1 MAFNLNALQQWT
13 EENTDLLSAQILGTE
28 VLSEIAVRT
37 GVSAGTVALNI
48 FSADTA
54 DSDRNCSWD
63 PSGNMTFDQVDVV
76 VSDRQIKQESCPVT
90 LRDYWLAARMA
101 PGEQGNEEVPFEQ
114 TISDYFLKG
123 VSKNIEDF
131 IGQAIK
137 TQIQPDPIPGQ
148 GGPGVPANAA
158 PLTVA
163 NAVDQ
168 LNDLYDALSAE
179 TQMRD
184 DVRLIMSPAA
194 YRTAV
199 RAFVASDLI
208 HYNFNDGTADI
219 YLPGTNAK
227 LVKSSGL
234 VGSDYIAAIAGEYVV
249 FATGL
254 MDDMDK
260 FNMFYDAGSDILK
273 TTVFYRRGL
282 GVYNVS
288 ALATN
293 GLA

>member
-1 MAFNLNALQQWT
+1 MAFNLTALQQWT
-13 EENTDLLSAQILGTE
+13 EENTDLLAGQILGTDI
-28 VLSEIAVRT
+28 LSEIAIRT

-54 DSDRNCSWD
+54 DADRACGWN
-63 PSGNMTFDQVDVV
+63 PSGDMTFDQVDVV
-76 VSDRQIKQESCPVT
+76 VGDRQIKQESCPTT

-101 PGEQGNEEVPFEQ
+101 PGEAGNEEVPFENV
-114 TISDYFLKG
+114 IGDYFLKG

-131 IGQAIK
+131 IGTSIK
-137 TQIQPDPIPGQ
+137 TQVTGAN
-148 GGPGVPANAA
+148 GAGVPAGAA
-158 PLTVA
+158 ALTVA
-163 NAVDQ
+163 NAVEQ
-168 LNDLYDALSAE
+168 LNDLYDALDAE

-184 DVRLIMSPAA
+184 DVKIIMSPAA

-199 RAFVASDLI
+199 RAFVAADLI

-227 LVKSSGL
+227 LVKNSGL
-234 VGSDYIAAIAGEYVV
+234 VGSDYIAAIAGEFVV

-254 MDDMDK
+254 MDDASK
-260 FNMFYDAGSDILK
+260 FNMVYVPSEDIVK

-282 GVYNVS
+282 GVYNV
-288 ALATN
+288 AGLATN
-293 GLA
+293 DLA

>member
-1 MAFNLNALQQWT
+1 MAFNLTGLQQWT

-37 GVSAGTVALNI
+37 GISAGTVALNI
-48 FSADTA
+48 FSSDTA
-54 DSDRNCSWD
+54 DAARNCSWD
-63 PSGNMTFDQVDVV
+63 PSGSMTFDQIDVV
-76 VSDRQIKQESCPVT
+76 VGDRQIKQESCPVT

-114 TISDYFLKG
+114 VIADYFLKG

-131 IGQAIK
+131 IGGAIK
-137 TQIQPDPIPGQ
+137 TQVTGAN
-148 GGPGVPANAA
+148 GAGVPAAPAA
-158 PLTVA
+158 LTVA
-163 NAVDQ
+163 NAITQ
-168 LNDLYDALSAE
+168 LNDLYDALDAE

-184 DVRLIMSPAA
+184 DVKIIMSPAA

-199 RAFVASDLI
+199 RSFVAADLV
-208 HYNFNDGTADI
+208 HYNFNDGTQDI
-219 YLPGTNAK
+219 YLPGTSAK
-227 LVKSSGL
+227 LIKSSGL
-234 VGSDYIAAIAGEYVV
+234 VGSDYIAAIAGEFVV

-260 FNMFYDAGSDILK
+260 FNMFYDQGQDVLK

-282 GVYNVS
+282 GVYNV
-288 ALATN
+288 AGLATN
-293 GLA
+293 DLA

>member
-48 FSADTA
+48 FSANTA
-54 DSDRNCSWD
+54 DADRACGWN
-63 PSGNMTFDQVDVV
+63 PSGDMTFDQVDVV
-76 VSDRQIKQESCPVT
+76 VGDRQIKQESCPVT

-101 PGEQGNEEVPFEQ
+101 PGEAGNEEVPFEQ

-131 IGQAIK
+131 IGQAIQSQV
-137 TQIQPDPIPGQ
+137 TVGNGAGTPVLPGQ
-148 GGPGVPANAA
+148 

-163 NAVDQ
+163 NAIDE
-168 LNDLYDALSAE
+168 LNNLYDSLDAE
-179 TQMRD
+179 SQMRD
-184 DVRLIMSPAA
+184 DIKIVMSPAQ

-199 RAFVASDLI
+199 RAFVAADLI
-208 HYNFNDGTADI
+208 HYNFNDGTSDI
-219 YLPGTNAK
+219 FLPGTSAK
-227 LVKSSGL
+227 LIKSSGL
-234 VGSDYIAAIAGEYVV
+234 VGQNYIAAIVGEFVV

-260 FNMFYDAGSDILK
+260 FTMFYDAGSDILK

-288 ALATN
+288 GMATN
-293 GLA
+293 GL

>member
-1 MAFNLNALQQWT
+1 MAFNLTGLQQWT

-48 FSADTA
+48 FSAATTDA
-54 DSDRNCSWD
+54 ERACGWN
-63 PSGNMTFDQVDVV
+63 PSGDMTFDQIDVV
-76 VSDRQIKQESCPVT
+76 VGDRQIKQESCPNT
-90 LRDYWLAARMA
+90 LRDYWVAARMA

-114 TISDYFLKG
+114 VIADYFLKG

-131 IGQAIK
+131 IGTSIK
-137 TQIQPDPIPGQ
+137 TQVTGAN
-148 GGPGVPANAA
+148 GAGVPAGAA
-158 PLTVA
+158 ALTVA
-163 NAVDQ
+163 NAVEQ
-168 LNDLYDALSAE
+168 LNDLYDALDAE

-184 DVRLIMSPAA
+184 DVKFIMSPAA

-199 RAFVASDLI
+199 RAFVAADLV
-208 HYNFNDGTADI
+208 HYNFNDGTQDI

-234 VGSDYIAAIAGEYVV
+234 VGSDYIAAIAGEFVV

-282 GVYNVS
+282 GVYNV
-288 ALATN
+288 AGLATN
-293 GLA
+293 DLA

>member
-1 MAFNLNALQQWT
+1 MAFNLTGLQQWT
-13 EENTDLLSAQILGTE
+13 EENTDLLSSQILGTE

-48 FSADTA
+48 FSAATTDA
-54 DSDRNCSWD
+54 ERACGWN
-63 PSGNMTFDQVDVV
+63 PSGDMTFDQIDVV
-76 VSDRQIKQESCPVT
+76 VGDRQIKQESCPVT

-114 TISDYFLKG
+114 VIADYFLKG

-131 IGQAIK
+131 IGASIK
-137 TQIQPDPIPGQ
+137 TQVTGAN
-148 GGPGVPANAA
+148 GAGVPAGAA
-158 PLTVA
+158 ALTVA

-168 LNDLYDALSAE
+168 LNDLYDALDAE

-184 DVRLIMSPAA
+184 DVKFIMSPAA

-199 RAFVASDLI
+199 RAFVAADLV
-208 HYNFNDGTADI
+208 HYNFNDGSQDI

-234 VGSDYIAAIAGEYVV
+234 VGSDYIAVIAGEFVV

-260 FNMFYDAGSDILK
+260 FNMIYDAGSDILK

-282 GVYNVS
+282 GVYNVA

-293 GLA
+293 DLA

>member
-1 MAFNLNALQQWT
+1 MAFNLTGLQQWT

-48 FSADTA
+48 FSAATE
-54 DSDRNCSWD
+54 DSARACGWN
-63 PSGNMTFDQVDVV
+63 PSGDMTFDQIDVV
-76 VSDRQIKQESCPVT
+76 VGDRQIKQESCPVT

-114 TISDYFLKG
+114 VIADYFLKG

-131 IGQAIK
+131 IGASIK
-137 TQIQPDPIPGQ
+137 TQVTGAN
-148 GGPGVPANAA
+148 GAGVPAGAA
-158 PLTVA
+158 ALTVA
-163 NAVDQ
+163 NAVEQ
-168 LNDLYDALSAE
+168 LNDLYDALDAE

-184 DVRLIMSPAA
+184 DVKFIMSPAA
-194 YRTAV
+194 FRTAV
-199 RAFVASDLI
+199 RAFVAADLI

-234 VGSDYIAAIAGEYVV
+234 VGSDYIAVIAGEFVV

-254 MDDMDK
+254 MDDSDK
-260 FNMFYDAGSDILK
+260 FNMVYDAGSDILK

-282 GVYNVS
+282 GVYNVAS
-288 ALATN
+288 LATN
-293 GLA
+293 DLA

>member
-1 MAFNLNALQQWT
+1 MAFNLTALQQWT
-13 EENTDLLSAQILGTE
+13 EENTDLLAGQILGTDI
-28 VLSEIAVRT
+28 LSEIAIRT

-54 DSDRNCSWD
+54 DADRACGWN
-63 PSGNMTFDQVDVV
+63 PSGDMTFDQVDVV
-76 VSDRQIKQESCPVT
+76 VGDRQIKQESCPTT

-101 PGEQGNEEVPFEQ
+101 PGEAGNEETPFENV
-114 TISDYFLKG
+114 IGDYFLKG

-131 IGQAIK
+131 IGTSIK
-137 TQIQPDPIPGQ
+137 TQVTGAN
-148 GGPGVPANAA
+148 GAGVPAGAA
-158 PLTVA
+158 ALTVA
-163 NAVDQ
+163 NAVEQ
-168 LNDLYDALSAE
+168 LNDLYDALDAE

-184 DVRLIMSPAA
+184 DVKIIMSPAA

-199 RAFVASDLI
+199 RAFVAADLI

-227 LVKSSGL
+227 LVKTSGL
-234 VGSDYIAAIAGEYVV
+234 VGSDYIAAIAGEFVV

-254 MDDMDK
+254 MDDASK
-260 FNMFYDAGSDILK
+260 FNMVYVPSEDIVK

-282 GVYNVS
+282 GVYNV
-288 ALATN
+288 AGLATN
-293 GLA
+293 DLA

>member
-13 EENTDLLSAQILGTE
+13 DENTDLLSAQILGTE

-37 GVSAGTVALNI
+37 GISAGTVALNI

-54 DSDRNCSWD
+54 DADRACGWN
-63 PSGNMTFDQVDVV
+63 PSGNMTFDQLDVS
-76 VSDRQIKQESCPVT
+76 VSDRQIKQESCPT
-90 LRDYWLAARMA
+90 ILRDFWLAARMA
-101 PGEQGNEEVPFEQ
+101 PGEAGNEEVPFEQ

-131 IGQAIK
+131 IGQAIQAQV
-137 TQIQPDPIPGQ
+137 TVGNGAGSPVIPGQ
-148 GGPGVPANAA
+148 

-163 NAVDQ
+163 NAIDE
-168 LNDLYDALSAE
+168 LNNLYDALSDE
-179 TQMRD
+179 NQMRD
-184 DVRLIMSPAA
+184 DLKVILSPAQ

-199 RAFVASDLI
+199 RAFVAADLI

-219 YLPGTNAK
+219 YIPGTTAK

-234 VGSDYIAAIAGEYVV
+234 VGSSYIAIVAGEFVV

-254 MDDMDK
+254 MDDTSK
-260 FNMFYDAGSDILK
+260 FTMAYVPSEDIVK

-282 GVYNVS
+282 GVYNV
-288 ALATN
+288 AGMATN
-293 GLA
+293 GL

>member
-137 TQIQPDPIPGQ
+137 AQIQPDPIPGQ
-148 GGPGVPANAA
+148 GPGVPVTPA

-184 DVRLIMSPAA
+184 DVKIIMSPAA

-199 RAFVASDLI
+199 RSFVAADLI

-219 YLPGTNAK
+219 YLPGTNCK
-227 LVKSSGL
+227 LIKSSGL
-234 VGSDYIAAIAGEYVV
+234 VGSDYLAAIAGEYVV

>member
-48 FSADTA
+48 FSANTA
-54 DSDRNCSWD
+54 DADRACGWN
-63 PSGNMTFDQVDVV
+63 PSGDMTFDQVDVV
-76 VSDRQIKQESCPVT
+76 VGDRQIKQESCPVT

-101 PGEQGNEEVPFEQ
+101 PGEAGNEEVPFEQ

-131 IGQAIK
+131 IGQAIQSQV
-137 TQIQPDPIPGQ
+137 TVGNGAGTPVLPGQ
-148 GGPGVPANAA
+148 

-163 NAVDQ
+163 NAIDE
-168 LNDLYDALSAE
+168 LNNLYDSLDAE
-179 TQMRD
+179 SQMRD
-184 DVRLIMSPAA
+184 DIKIVMSPAQ

-199 RAFVASDLI
+199 RAFVAADVI
-208 HYNFNDGTADI
+208 HYNFNDGTSDI
-219 YLPGTNAK
+219 FLPGTSAK
-227 LVKSSGL
+227 LIKSSGL
-234 VGSDYIAAIAGEYVV
+234 VGQNYIAAIVGEFVV

-260 FNMFYDAGSDILK
+260 FTMFYDAGSDILK

-288 ALATN
+288 GMATN
-293 GLA
+293 GL

>member
-1 MAFNLNALQQWT
+1 MAFNLTGLQQWT

-48 FSADTA
+48 FSAATTDA
-54 DSDRNCSWD
+54 ERACGWN
-63 PSGNMTFDQVDVV
+63 PSGDMTFDQIDVV
-76 VSDRQIKQESCPVT
+76 VGDRQIKQESCPVT

-114 TISDYFLKG
+114 VIADYFLKG

-131 IGQAIK
+131 IGASIK
-137 TQIQPDPIPGQ
+137 TQVTGAN
-148 GGPGVPANAA
+148 GAGVPAGAA
-158 PLTVA
+158 ALTVA
-163 NAVDQ
+163 NAVSQ
-168 LNDLYDALSAE
+168 LNDLYDALDAE

-184 DVRLIMSPAA
+184 DVKFIMSPAA

-199 RAFVASDLI
+199 RAFVAADLV
-208 HYNFNDGTADI
+208 HYNFNDGTQDI

-227 LVKSSGL
+227 LCKSSGL
-234 VGSDYIAAIAGEYVV
+234 VGSDYIAVIAGEFVV

-260 FNMFYDAGSDILK
+260 FNMIYDAGSDILK

-282 GVYNVS
+282 GVYNVA

-293 GLA
+293 DLA

>member
-1 MAFNLNALQQWT
+1 MAFNLTGLQQWT

-48 FSADTA
+48 FSAATTDA
-54 DSDRNCSWD
+54 ERACGWN
-63 PSGNMTFDQVDVV
+63 PSGDMTFDQIDVV
-76 VSDRQIKQESCPVT
+76 VGDRQIKQESCPVT

-114 TISDYFLKG
+114 VIADYFLKG

-131 IGQAIK
+131 IGASIK
-137 TQIQPDPIPGQ
+137 TQVTGAN
-148 GGPGVPANAA
+148 GAGVPAGAA
-158 PLTVA
+158 ALTVA
-163 NAVDQ
+163 NAVEQ
-168 LNDLYDALSAE
+168 LNDLYDALDAE

-184 DVRLIMSPAA
+184 DVKFIMSPAA

-199 RAFVASDLI
+199 RAFVAADLV
-208 HYNFNDGTADI
+208 HYNFNDGTQDI

-234 VGSDYIAAIAGEYVV
+234 VGSDYIAAIAGEFVV

-260 FNMFYDAGSDILK
+260 FNMIYDAGSDILK

-282 GVYNVS
+282 GVYNVA

-293 GLA
+293 DLA

>member
-37 GVSAGTVALNI
+37 AVSAGTVALNI
-48 FSADTA
+48 FSADTTDA
-54 DSDRNCSWD
+54 ERACSWN
-63 PSGNMTFDQVDVV
+63 PSGDMTFDQVDVV

-114 TISDYFLKG
+114 VISDYFLKG

-131 IGQAIK
+131 IGQAIQ
-137 TQIQPDPIPGQ
+137 TQVTGANGAGTY
-148 GGPGVPANAA
+148 GGAA
-158 PLTVA
+158 ALTVA

-168 LNDLYDALSAE
+168 LNDLYDALDAE

-184 DVRLIMSPAA
+184 DVKIIMSPAA

-199 RAFVASDLI
+199 RAFVAADLV
-208 HYNFNDGTADI
+208 HYNFNDGSQDI
-219 YLPGTNAK
+219 YLPGTSAK
-227 LVKSSGL
+227 LIKSSGL
-234 VGSDYIAAIAGEYVV
+234 VGSNYIAAIAGEFVV

-282 GVYNVS
+282 GVYNV
-288 ALATN
+288 AAMATN
-293 GLA
+293 DLA

>member
-1 MAFNLNALQQWT
+1 MAFNLTGLQQWT

-54 DSDRNCSWD
+54 DAARACGWN
-63 PSGNMTFDQVDVV
+63 PSGDMTFDQIDVV
-76 VSDRQIKQESCPVT
+76 VGDRQIKQESCPVT

-101 PGEQGNEEVPFEQ
+101 PGEAGNEEVPFE
-114 TISDYFLKG
+114 TVIADYFLKG

-131 IGQAIK
+131 IGTSIK
-137 TQIQPDPIPGQ
+137 TQVTGAN
-148 GGPGVPANAA
+148 GAGVPAGAA
-158 PLTVA
+158 ALTVA

-168 LNDLYDALSAE
+168 LNDLYDALDAE

-184 DVRLIMSPAA
+184 DVKFIMSPAA

-199 RAFVASDLI
+199 RAFVAADLV
-208 HYNFNDGTADI
+208 HYNFNDGSQDI

-234 VGSDYIAAIAGEYVV
+234 VGSDYIAVIAGEFVV

-254 MDDMDK
+254 MDDSSK
-260 FNMFYDAGSDILK
+260 FSMIFDQGSDILK

-282 GVYNVS
+282 GVYNVA

-293 GLA
+293 DLA

>member
-1 MAFNLNALQQWT
+1 MAFNLTALQTWT
-13 EENTDLLSAQILGTE
+13 EENTDLLAGQILGTDI
-28 VLSEIAVRT
+28 LSEIAIRT

-54 DSDRNCSWD
+54 DADRACGWN
-63 PSGNMTFDQVDVV
+63 PSGDMTFDQVDVV
-76 VSDRQIKQESCPVT
+76 VGDRQIKQESCPTT

-101 PGEQGNEEVPFEQ
+101 PGEAGNEEVPFENV
-114 TISDYFLKG
+114 IGDYFLKG

-131 IGQAIK
+131 IGTSIK
-137 TQIQPDPIPGQ
+137 TQVTGAN
-148 GGPGVPANAA
+148 GAGVPAGAA
-158 PLTVA
+158 ALTVA
-163 NAVDQ
+163 NAVEQ
-168 LNDLYDALSAE
+168 LNDLYDALDAE

-184 DVRLIMSPAA
+184 DVKIIMSPAA

-199 RAFVASDLI
+199 RAFVAADLI

-227 LVKSSGL
+227 LVKNSGL
-234 VGSDYIAAIAGEYVV
+234 VGSDYIAAIAGEFVV

-260 FNMFYDAGSDILK
+260 FNMFYDAGSDIVK

-282 GVYNVS
+282 GVYNV
-288 ALATN
+288 AGLATN
-293 GLA
+293 DLA

>member
-1 MAFNLNALQQWT
+1 MAFNLTGLQQWT

-48 FSADTA
+48 FSAATTDA
-54 DSDRNCSWD
+54 ERSCSWN
-63 PSGNMTFDQVDVV
+63 PSGDMTFDQIDVV
-76 VSDRQIKQESCPVT
+76 VGDRQIKQESCPVT

-101 PGEQGNEEVPFEQ
+101 PGEQGNEEVPFESV
-114 TISDYFLKG
+114 IADYFLKG

-131 IGQAIK
+131 IGASIK
-137 TQIQPDPIPGQ
+137 TQVTGAN
-148 GGPGVPANAA
+148 GAGVPAGAA
-158 PLTVA
+158 ALTVA
-163 NAVDQ
+163 NAVEQ
-168 LNDLYDALSAE
+168 LNDLYDALDAE

-184 DVRLIMSPAA
+184 DVKFIMSPAA
-194 YRTAV
+194 FRTAV
-199 RAFVASDLI
+199 RAFVAADLV
-208 HYNFNDGTADI
+208 HYNFNDGTQDI

-234 VGSDYIAAIAGEYVV
+234 VGSDYIAAIAGEFVV

-260 FNMFYDAGSDILK
+260 FNMFYDQGQDVLK

-282 GVYNVS
+282 GVYNV
-288 ALATN
+288 AGLATN
-293 GLA
+293 DLA

>member
-1 MAFNLNALQQWT
+1 MAFNLTALQQWT
-13 EENTDLLSAQILGTE
+13 EENTDLLAGQILGTDI
-28 VLSEIAVRT
+28 LSEIAIRT

-54 DSDRNCSWD
+54 DADRACGWN
-63 PSGNMTFDQVDVV
+63 PSGDMTFDQVDVV
-76 VSDRQIKQESCPVT
+76 VGDRQIKQESCPTT

-101 PGEQGNEEVPFEQ
+101 PGEAGNEEVPFENV
-114 TISDYFLKG
+114 IGDYFLKG

-131 IGQAIK
+131 IGTSIK
-137 TQIQPDPIPGQ
+137 TQVTGAN
-148 GGPGVPANAA
+148 GAGVPAGAA
-158 PLTVA
+158 ALTVA
-163 NAVDQ
+163 NAVEQ
-168 LNDLYDALSAE
+168 LNDLYDALDAE

-184 DVRLIMSPAA
+184 DVKIIMSPAA

-199 RAFVASDLI
+199 RAFVAADLI

-227 LVKSSGL
+227 LIKSSGL
-234 VGSDYIAAIAGEYVV
+234 VGSDYIAAIAGEFVV

-254 MDDMDK
+254 MDDASK
-260 FNMFYDAGSDILK
+260 FNMVYVPSEDIVK

-282 GVYNVS
+282 GVYNV
-288 ALATN
+288 AGLATN
-293 GLA
+293 DLA

>member
-1 MAFNLNALQQWT
+1 MAFNLTALQQWT
-13 EENTDLLSAQILGTE
+13 EENTDLLAGQILGTDI
-28 VLSEIAVRT
+28 LSEIAIRT

-54 DSDRNCSWD
+54 DADRACGWN
-63 PSGNMTFDQVDVV
+63 PSGDMTFDQVDVV
-76 VSDRQIKQESCPVT
+76 VGDRQIKQESCPTT

-101 PGEQGNEEVPFEQ
+101 PGEAGNEEVPFENV
-114 TISDYFLKG
+114 IGDYFLKG

-131 IGQAIK
+131 IGTSIK
-137 TQIQPDPIPGQ
+137 TQVTGAN
-148 GGPGVPANAA
+148 GAGVPAGAA
-158 PLTVA
+158 ALTVA
-163 NAVDQ
+163 NAVEQ
-168 LNDLYDALSAE
+168 LNDLYDALDAE

-184 DVRLIMSPAA
+184 DVKIIMSPAA

-199 RAFVASDLI
+199 RAFVAADLI

-227 LVKSSGL
+227 LVKNSGL
-234 VGSDYIAAIAGEYVV
+234 VGSDYIAAIAGEFVV

-260 FNMFYDAGSDILK
+260 FNMFYDAGSDIVK

-282 GVYNVS
+282 GVYNV
-288 ALATN
+288 AGLATN
-293 GLA
+293 DLA

>member
-37 GVSAGTVALNI
+37 GASSGTIALNI

-54 DSDRNCSWD
+54 DADRNCSWN

-114 TISDYFLKG
+114 VISDYFLKG

-131 IGQAIK
+131 IGQAIQ
-137 TQIQPDPIPGQ
+137 TQVTGANGAGSY
-148 GGPGVPANAA
+148 GGAA
-158 PLTVA
+158 ALTVA

-168 LNDLYDALSAE
+168 LNDLYDALDAE

-184 DVRLIMSPAA
+184 DVKIIMSPAA

-199 RAFVASDLI
+199 RAFVAADLV
-208 HYNFNDGTADI
+208 HYNFNDGSQDI
-219 YLPGTNAK
+219 YLPGTSAK
-227 LVKSSGL
+227 LIKSSGL
-234 VGSDYIAAIAGEYVV
+234 VGSNYIAAIAGEFVV

-282 GVYNVS
+282 GVYNV
-288 ALATN
+288 AAMATN
-293 GLA
+293 DLA

>member
-1 MAFNLNALQQWT
+1 MAFNLTALQQWT

-48 FSADTA
+48 FSANTA
-54 DSDRNCSWD
+54 DADRACGWNPAGD
-63 PSGNMTFDQVDVV
+63 MTFDQVDVV

-101 PGEQGNEEVPFEQ
+101 PGEQGNEEVPFE
-114 TISDYFLKG
+114 TVISDYFLKG

-131 IGQAIK
+131 IGGAIK
-137 TQIQPDPIPGQ
+137 TQVTAANGA
-148 GGPGVPANAA
+148 GVPAAPAA
-158 PLTVA
+158 LTVA

-168 LNDLYDALSAE
+168 LNDIYDALDAE

-184 DVRLIMSPAA
+184 DVKIILSPAA

-199 RAFVASDLI
+199 RAFVAADLI
-208 HYNFNDGTADI
+208 HYNFNDGSSDI

-260 FNMFYDAGSDILK
+260 FTMFYDAGSDILK
-273 TTVFYRRGL
+273 TTLFYRRGL

-288 ALATN
+288 AQATN